1 MNYQQVLDYLYQ
13 SLPMFQRVGAAA
25 FKKDLSN
32 TLALC
37 DGLGHPERKI
47 KSIHVA
53 GTNGKGSS
61 SHMLA
66 SILQESGY
74 KVGLYTSP
82 HLKSFTERI
91 KINGKEVDEDFVTAF
106 VNNHQELLEAV
117 KPSFFET
124 TVAMAFQCFA
134 EEQVDIAVIEVGLG
148 GRLDSTNV
156 IIPEVSLIT
165 NIGFDH
171 MDFLGNT
178 LPEIASEKAGI
189 IKQGVPVVISE
200 KHPETFLVFERIAKE
215 KNSSLVFA
223 EDFVNEAIPNT
234 DLKGKYQDKN
244 LRGVL
249 VTIDVLNKNGWTI
262 PAKAIKEGLA
272 NVQRNT
278 GLKGRWQVLKDEPL
292 TICDTGHNKEAF
304 EYLMEQVTSLKHNK
318 LYMVLGFMKDKD
330 IAPLLDMLPKH
341 AELTFCIPKV
351 PRALQLE
358 DLKVRTKSIPQTKSY
373 TPDVNEAIESVQ
385 LMAQTGDVIFIGGS
399 TFVVAEIQNI

>member
-1 MNYQQVLDYLYQ
+1 MNYQQVLDYLYR
-13 SLPMFQRVGAAA
+13 SLPMFQRMGATA

-37 DGLGHPERKI
+37 KGLGHPERKI

-66 SILQESGY
+66 SVLQESGF

-91 KINGKEVDEDFVTAF
+91 KINGKKVSEDFVTDF
-106 VNNHQELLEAV
+106 VNANQELLESV

-330 IAPLLDMLPKH
+330 MAPLLDMLPKH

>member
-1 MNYQQVLDYLYQ
+1 MNYQQVLDYLYH

-37 DGLGHPERKI
+37 RGLGHPERKI

-66 SILQESGY
+66 SVLQESGF

-91 KINGKEVDEDFVTAF
+91 KINGKEVSEDFVTDF
-106 VNNHQELLEAV
+106 VNANQELLESV

-278 GLKGRWQVLKDEPL
+278 GLKGRWQILKDEPL

-330 IAPLLDMLPKH
+330 MVPLLDMLPKH

-385 LMAQTGDVIFIGGS
+385 QKAQTDDVIFIGGS